1 MSVSCRSD
9 WKVFTGNELAA
20 LLGWWMLFNWRERNP
35 PPADPS
41 SLYMLATC
49 VSSRILRTMA
59 QQEGFR
65 FEVGCCPAAGPPL
78 LRLPLVARGAVLTL
92 RLLQ

>member
-1 MSVSCRSD
+1 M
-9 WKVFTGNELAA
+9 FTGNELAA

-59 QQEGFR
+59 KQEGFR
-65 FEVGCCPAAGPPL
+65 FEVGGPPPPAP
-78 LRLPLVARGAVLTL
+78 RRRPPLHHSSPPAPPSG
-92 RLLQ
+92 